1 MSWRSYASI
10 SIPKK
15 YLTPEVMRIVR
26 DCVSHADD
34 LYAQIVQ
41 FYSDNAPNGQFEDLE
56 SELIELGIPYDRY
69 SGQDFNIDSET
80 RYYRPKTEASP
91 KVDIVVLEHRE
102 CGEFVPV
109 SEIRRIIGLNP
120 EDFKAKVQELLEEW
134 APSISPLSQWA

>member
-15 YLTPEVMRIVR
+15 YLTPEVMKIVR

-34 LYAQIVQ
+34 LSAQIVQ

-56 SELIELGIPYDRY
+56 AELIEMVIPFDRY

-80 RYYRPKTEASP
+80 RYYRPAMDGSP
-91 KVDIVVLEHRE
+91 EVDATVLEHRE
-102 CGEFVPV
+102 CGEFIPV

-134 APSISPLSQWA
+134 VPSISPLSQWA